1 VLKADKPSTE
11 KVPLNLIEVI
21 LAQGS
26 LSKEPRAVWHF
37 RVCAAFPASRPAITL
52 KENVMAFFSPSSSPR
67 TRRSPDH
74 LAFRISQTAS
84 AIALLAFGH
93 AHAQNLNDITITE
106 AAPSQVSGFGDVPL
120 TKAPFSA
127 VAFDQRTLQDVGA
140 QRVSDALRLDA
151 SVTDSYNS
159 PAYWDMLSVRGYTLD
174 NRYNYRREGLPI
186 SAETMIPMDNKER
199 IELFKGTSGIQAGTS
214 APGGLVNYVVKRPP
228 SAKDETI
235 RSVSASY
242 GPGKSSSTGLD
253 LGGRFGQDQALGYR
267 LNAAYE
273 DLDPYTHNTEGH
285 RKLFALAMDWRISPD
300 SKLEWE
306 IERSERQQFG
316 VNGYSLLGNTLPD
329 PVDSTRNLT
338 RQAWSVPGVF
348 NGTTGSIRFKH
359 NLEGGW
365 LWTTQYGGQ
374 RLKTDDRL
382 SFAFGCGGTC
392 DRFYADGSFDVYDY
406 RSENE
411 RRLTETLQTSLAG
424 QLEIAGLKHNVTFSA
439 LRSRQLDRLQ
449 ATQLYSYAGTSAA
462 YGSAVPVQVLNQT
475 YPNTNRSEYSTELS
489 MMDRM
494 ELSAKTSAWFGLR
507 HTQSDRSTVS
517 LDTATPNPKSQNT
530 GFTTPWLALS
540 HEYSN
545 GSTVYASYGEGV
557 ELFAAPNNA
566 NYANAG
572 QFLGVQ
578 RSQQAELGAKG
589 QVGNELSWNAAL
601 FHIERP
607 LAYDYAGERV
617 VDGTQMHKGIDAGL
631 QWRRQQ
637 WLLAGQVQWVHAR
650 ISGTSLNTD
659 LNGLTPLNVPKYTL
673 RALAQY
679 RFTDVPGLRT
689 SLRLNHEGARR
700 VTEDG
705 SINLPSWTTLDAAV
719 HYDTRISGT
728 RTQWTMAIDNLA
740 NHHYWREAPKQFGH
754 YYLYPGAPRTIRVGV
769 KASF

>member
-1 VLKADKPSTE
+1 MTPSKTF
-11 KVPLNLIEVI
+11 
-21 LAQGS
+21 
-26 LSKEPRAVWHF
+26 RAS
-37 RVCAAFPASRPAITL
+37 CI
-52 KENVMAFFSPSSSPR
+52 
-67 TRRSPDH
+67 
-74 LAFRISQTAS
+74 AS
-84 AIALLAFGH
+84 AVAALLTGNAP
-93 AHAQNLNDITITE
+93 AQSLNDITITDTS
-106 AAPSQVSGFGDVPL
+106 PSQVSGFGDVPL
-120 TKAPFSA
+120 AKAPFSA
-127 VAFDQRTLQDVGA
+127 VAFDQQTLQDVGA

-174 NRYNYRREGLPI
+174 NRYNYRREGMPI

-242 GPGKSSSTGLD
+242 GPGKSSSTSLD

-267 LNAAYE
+267 INAAYE
-273 DLDPYTHNTEGH
+273 DLDPYIHNTEGH

-306 IERSERQQFG
+306 IEHSERQQFG
-316 VNGYSLLGNTLPD
+316 VNGYSLLGNTLPA
-329 PVDSTRNLT
+329 PVDGTHNLT

-374 RLKTDDRL
+374 RLKTDDNLTFAWGSNLLPLGL
-382 SFAFGCGGTC
+382 SYPVDQDATL
-392 DRFYADGSFDVYDY
+392 YDF
-406 RSENE
+406 RSLNE
-411 RRLTETLQTSLAG
+411 RRISDTLQTEVSGGVTLGGLNHQVSLAL
-424 QLEIAGLKHNVTFSA
+424 Q
-439 LRSRQLDRLQ
+439 RSRLLDRLPPKQ
-449 ATQLYSYAGTSAA
+449 AWNYAGSLNT
-462 YGSAVPVQVLNQT
+462 GSTPDPTPVYSNA
-475 YPNTNRSEYSTELS
+475 NRSEYATELS
-489 MMDRM
+489 VKDQIT
-494 ELSAKTSAWFGLR
+494 LNPTTNFWLGLR
-507 HTQSDRSTVS
+507 HVKYDRSSEQNDPPGSNTRAIEGHATSPWIALSTQLNEKTLYISHGYGLEQFV
-517 LDTATPNPKSQNT
+517 TPNSSAS
-530 GFTTPWLALS
+530 FTNP
-540 HEYSN
+540 
-545 GSTVYASYGEGV
+545 GE
-557 ELFAAPNNA
+557 
-566 NYANAG
+566 
-572 QFLGVQ
+572 QLGVKKSTQ
-578 RSQQAELGAKG
+578 TEVGIRQTSKGLGFEWSA
-589 QVGNELSWNAAL
+589 SA
-601 FHIERP
+601 FRISRP
-607 LAYDYAGERV
+607 LAYDIFDTTTWLSTRYLDGKQTHTGVDVSMGWHNVNWSVNGQAQV
-617 VDGTQMHKGIDAGL
+617 VKAVISDVGLHPEIGTQ
-631 QWRRQQ
+631 
-637 WLLAGQVQWVHAR
+637 
-650 ISGTSLNTD
+650 
-659 LNGLTPLNVPKYTL
+659 PLNMPKYTL

-719 HYDTRISGT
+719 HYDNRISGT
-728 RTQWTMAIDNLA
+728 RTQWTMAIDNLP